1 MLFISDLD
9 LHPRSSL
16 RLGDARAATVGDLRR
31 PQDPQKPAD
40 VREELSGAVK
50 VEAVPGRECSS
61 GAPVAL
67 LGGKCG
73 IRSPLKRVSPWHS
86 CRSHSEL
93 SVRDSGQSP
102 GPGQRAGAPGSPPW
116 HGDTLLQCPVPTGGG
131 SGLSPLRGDG
141 ISEVLI
147 SPLFHLFARWSSQQ
161 WCSCCWPAPRAQPRL
176 RHLSFIP
183 VCSFSFLWE
192 EARAAADQP
201 RALLVHSAGFPG
213 LP

>member
-50 VEAVPGRECSS
+50 VEAVPGRERSS
-61 GAPVAL
+61 GAPVTL

-93 SVRDSGQSP
+93 SVRDSEQSP
-102 GPGQRAGAPGSPPW
+102 GPGQRAGAPGSPPPPW
-116 HGDTLLQCPVPTGGG
+116 GHSAAVPCPHRRWLRAVPTQGGWHFRG
-131 SGLSPLRGDG
+131 ADFPSVPSFCSLELPAMVQLLLARSQSTAPTQTSLFYSCLLLFLSLGRGQ
-141 ISEVLI
+141 
-147 SPLFHLFARWSSQQ
+147 SS
-161 WCSCCWPAPRAQPRL
+161 S
-176 RHLSFIP
+176 
-183 VCSFSFLWE
+183 
-192 EARAAADQP
+192 
-201 RALLVHSAGFPG
+201 
-213 LP
+213 